1 LGDGKSGIYDGA
13 KMTSFSCCVWDDQ
26 GICWTGGANSLVYKW
41 GPDRKCMGTVNVHG
55 KGFVCAITFG
65 RETLFS
71 GGKDGFI
78 HDIDRKTM
86 SSRRKWSLDTL
97 IRSIDVASVGILAGC
112 RNGNIMELKHQEGQ
126 VNKCFMSSHCD
137 GEVWGL
143 EMHDGKIITSGDDD

>member
-1 LGDGKSGIYDGA
+1 
-13 KMTSFSCCVWDDQ
+13 
-26 GICWTGGANSLVYKW
+26 
-41 GPDRKCMGTVNVHG
+41 MGTVNVHG